1 MNDIVSMKP
10 RILLVDDREDNLL
23 SIEAILKQDGYE
35 FTMAY
40 SGGEALKILNR
51 ESDFAMILMDV
62 KMPILSG
69 FETATL
75 IYERETLKHI
85 PIIFITANYYGEE
98 NLFKGY
104 QAGGIDYIFKPINPE
119 VLRAKVSIFIDL
131 YRKNRLLVE
140 QDQRLLQT
148 NSDLSTEVKVLRI
161 GELKLKLIN
170 RNLRKKIADLEYLM
184 SVCNIPVE
192 QSEFVNSDLTVLVN
206 GLLNDMQDEVRSATI
221 TVGRLPSLLISP
233 RLMRPL
239 FKNLISNALL
249 SQQPSIAPVI
259 RIHSAMRPVIDGM
272 ENQGEEKYC
281 EIFVEEH
288 YNGFHENFPGEIN
301 GEFIDTELGLAFCQK
316 IMEHHKGHIS
326 AKSKVN
332 EGLTYII
339 SLPVQNES
347 VHKFRVNHADV
358 L

>member
-1 MNDIVSMKP
+1 MKSERASDSP
-10 RILLVDDREDNLL
+10 KILLVDDREDNLL
-23 SIEAILKQDGYE
+23 SIEAILKTDGYQ

-40 SGGEALKILNR
+40 SGSQALKILNK

-75 IYERETLKHI
+75 IYEREKLKHI

-104 QAGGIDYIFKPINPE
+104 MSGGIDYIFKPINPE
-119 VLRAKVSIFIDL
+119 VLRAKVAIFIDL
-131 YRKNRLLVE
+131 YRKNRLLIE
-140 QDQRLLQT
+140 QDQKLLEANKRLTSEIKGLKA
-148 NSDLSTEVKVLRI
+148 S
-161 GELKLKLIN
+161 ELKLKLVN

-184 SVCNIPVE
+184 SVSNIPIE
-192 QSEFVNSDLTVLVN
+192 QSEFETSDLNALVK
-206 GLLNDMQDEVRSATI
+206 GLLNDMKEEVTSATI
-221 TVGRLPSLLISP
+221 SVGNLPSLYISP

-249 SQQPSIAPVI
+249 CRQVDVAPVI
-259 RIHSAMRPVIDGM
+259 RIHSDMASATEDGD
-272 ENQGEEKYC
+272 NKTEKFC
-281 EIFVEEH
+281 QIFVEDH
-288 YNGFHENFPGEIN
+288 FNGFHSNLSLESNAELV
-301 GEFIDTELGLAFCQK
+301 DTQLGLSFCQK

-326 AKSKVN
+326 ARSMLN

-339 SLPVQNES
+339 SLPIENAHE
-347 VHKFRVNHADV
+347 N
-358 L
+358 

>member
-1 MNDIVSMKP
+1 MNESVSMNPK
-10 RILLVDDREDNLL
+10 ILLVDDREDNLL
-23 SIEAILKQDGYE
+23 SIEAVLKQDGYQ

-40 SGGEALKILNR
+40 SGSEALKILNK

-75 IYERETLKHI
+75 IYERETLKNI

-104 QAGGIDYIFKPINPE
+104 QSGGIDYIFKPINPE

-140 QDQRLLQT
+140 QDQKLLEANKELAIEIKSLKT
-148 NSDLSTEVKVLRI
+148 A
-161 GELKLKLIN
+161 ELKLKLIN
-170 RNLRKKIADLEYLM
+170 RNLQKKIADLEYLM
-184 SVCNIPVE
+184 SVSNIPVE
-192 QSEFVNSDLTVLVN
+192 QSEFVNSDLNALVK
-206 GLLNDMQDEVRSATI
+206 GLLNDMEEEVTSATI
-221 TVGRLPSLLISP
+221 SVGQLPSLYISP

-239 FKNLISNALL
+239 FKNLIRNALL
-249 SQQPSIAPVI
+249 CQQINVAPII
-259 RIHSAMRPVIDGM
+259 RIHSEMRPAINDG
-272 ENQGEEKYC
+272 NDSQDGKKYC
-281 EIFVEEH
+281 EIFVEDH
-288 YNGFHENFPGEIN
+288 YNGFHQSFPLEAN

-326 AKSKVN
+326 AKSKLN

-339 SLPVQNES
+339 SLP
-347 VHKFRVNHADV
+347 F
-358 L
+358 